1 MISTFLV
8 PRLVLPI
15 TLITALLL
23 AGCAGL
29 GAASSTSGAGQP
41 AGPSGSAPPHLQFLD
56 MTDTVQSDPVDAGKK
71 LLSVSIHVRTA
82 SASTGVIALEMI
94 VDPGSAAPWPR
105 PAYAGGSPATA
116 AQEVKLAAG
125 DGQITA
131 QFPLRARQN
140 GKVEPTL
147 YNIQS
152 GGFYDVLIFGG
163 GLPASADAPTMAAF
177 QTSRLYALPDFGGPP
192 PTQTPVPTA
201 TPAGS
206 PQPVATLYPS
216 PTFAPTSTPQPTATP
231 LPPPFA
237 VGLLKVQIL
246 DELQGT
252 VGALNGSGSVPIAAA
267 PGQRFVVA
275 VFVVRRDLPTSGVSP
290 VPVKL
295 STSHAGPWQP
305 DNAQIN
311 SQTGSLQVA
320 VPPYGPVTIVYDPRS
335 QMEHERQ
342 LAAQVWVVPAADAA
356 SVSDLRFDGQPAS
369 TYPAAA
375 VTWVNPGF
383 PYHLKDTIKLN
394 AVSTIQVMQVKT
406 VQQAAR
412 TPVPGAPAGSG
423 LQATLAIT
431 GATTTPLTLNL
442 QLQFEDAQGLRS
454 RVACPTQTYPKL
466 VLGSP
471 QQFTCTVPYP
481 PGGSPNGGHLGVT
494 GTVNGGA
501 IATQWVALPG

>member
-1 MISTFLV
+1 MMPTF
-8 PRLVLPI
+8 R
-15 TLITALLL
+15 AARLLL
-23 AGCAGL
+23 PCTLMAALSLAACAGL
-29 GAASSTSGAGQP
+29 GSTPATSSAGQP
-41 AGPSGSAPPHLQFLD
+41 AAASGAAPPHLQFLD
-56 MTDTVQSDPVDAGKK
+56 MADTLQADPVDAGKK

-82 SASTGVIALEMI
+82 SASTGIIALEMI

-105 PAYAGGSPATA
+105 PAYAGGSPAA
-116 AQEVKLAAG
+116 AVQQVKLAAG

-131 QFPLRARQN
+131 EFPLRTRLN
-140 GKVEPTL
+140 GKVQPDV

-163 GLPASADAPTMAAF
+163 GLPASANAPTMAAF

-192 PTQTPVPTA
+192 ATPTPVPTA

-237 VGLLKVQIL
+237 VGLLNVQVL
-246 DELQGT
+246 GQLQGT
-252 VGALNGSGSVPIAAA
+252 VGALPGSGSVPIAAPA
-267 PGQRFVVA
+267 GQRFVVA
-275 VFVVRRDLPTSGVSP
+275 VFVVRRDLPTSGVNP
-290 VPVKL
+290 LPVKL
-295 STSHAGPWQP
+295 STAHAGPWQP

-320 VPPYGPVTIVYDPRS
+320 VPPYGPLTIVYDPRS
-335 QMEHERQ
+335 QADHERQ
-342 LAAQVWVVPAADAA
+342 VAAQIWLVPAADAA
-356 SVSDLRFDGQPAS
+356 SVGDLRFDGQPAS
-369 TYPAAA
+369 AYPATA
-375 VTWVNPGF
+375 VTWVDPGF
-383 PYHLKDTIKLN
+383 PYHLKDTIKLD
-394 AVSTIQVMQVKT
+394 AVSNIQVMQVKT
-406 VQQAAR
+406 VQLAAG
-412 TPVPGAPAGSG
+412 TPVPGAPAGPG

-442 QLQFEDAQGLRS
+442 QLQLEDQQGLRS
-454 RVACPTQTYPKL
+454 RVDCPTQTYPKL

-471 QQFTCTVPYP
+471 QQFACTVPFP
-481 PGGSPNGGHLGVT
+481 AGGSPNGGHLGVT